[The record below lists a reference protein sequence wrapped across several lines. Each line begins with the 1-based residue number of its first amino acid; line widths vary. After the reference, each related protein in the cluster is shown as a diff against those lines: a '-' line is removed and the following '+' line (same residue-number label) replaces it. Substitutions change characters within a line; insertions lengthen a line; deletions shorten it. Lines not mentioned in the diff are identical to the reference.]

1 MENTQITFNNNQEV
15 IDAIASGEW
24 NPDEFFTFAN
34 DSELYREQARS
45 WEFDYN
51 VLRVLLEDENGFRIG
66 FPLKSRTSLDEW
78 LTSERAE
85 SAVSI
90 TFTPQ
95 LTWYDAARYIEL

>member
-1 MENTQITFNNNQEV
+1 MENTQITFNSNQEA

-24 NPDEFFTFAN
+24 NPDKFFTFAT
-34 DSELYREQARS
+34 DSELHHEQARS
-45 WEFDYN
+45 WEFEYN
-51 VLRVLLEDENGFRIG
+51 ILRVLLEKENGGRIG
-66 FPLKSRTSLDEW
+66 FPLKSRTDLDGW
-78 LTSERAE
+78 LTSDRAK